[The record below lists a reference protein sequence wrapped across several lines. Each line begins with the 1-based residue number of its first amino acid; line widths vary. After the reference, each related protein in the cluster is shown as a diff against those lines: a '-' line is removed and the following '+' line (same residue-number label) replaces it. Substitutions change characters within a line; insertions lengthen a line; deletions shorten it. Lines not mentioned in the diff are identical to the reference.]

1 MPMSLI
7 LEIAGIHLLLMLCWA
22 QGESL
27 EPSQDCFNK
36 GIMAVKSSDVDS
48 NFTLNGQMIP

>member
-1 MPMSLI
+1 MSLI